1 MSIAQGDVI
10 GMHYI
15 IGASHMRDIVRSDRP
30 FTSSVLSG
38 IDTSLSKSYTTRT
51 VGSFPGAL

>member
-1 MSIAQGDVI
+1 MAQGDVI

-15 IGASHMRDIVRSDRP
+15 ISASHMGDIVRSDRP
-30 FTSSVLSG
+30 LASSVLSS

>member
-15 IGASHMRDIVRSDRP
+15 IGTSHMRDIVRSDRP

>member
-1 MSIAQGDVI
+1 MAQGDVI